1 LANVAAPALIA
12 AGPGPRG
19 HTTAGDRYTSTTAE
33 LEVEVAS
40 GTTRHAVVTVL
51 RVRIP

>member
-1 LANVAAPALIA
+1 MWSPNTPAS
-12 AGPGPRG
+12 PESD
-19 HTTAGDRYTSTTAE
+19 HTTAGDRHTSTTAE

-40 GTTRHAVVTVL
+40 GATRHAVVTVL